1 MIYRVTAF
9 WASLVIAAG
18 AGLAYGQSY
27 ADWTVN
33 LKNPSAYSVTTVND
47 SGRVLGQY
55 CFFDDNT
62 CYWLIE
68 LDSSCEESHKYPVLA
83 NGDTGA
89 VSLELFCHG
98 RLDDGGYAYAFTNFD
113 QVDKIIGQS
122 NQVGFAI
129 PMQDDEF
136 RVVRFNVRGAARAL
150 SAMAEALAKRSKAV
164 PKNTRDKRL

>member
-27 ADWTVN
+27 GDWTVN

-47 SGRVLGQY
+47 SGRVLGQC

-89 VSLELFCHG
+89 VSL
-98 RLDDGGYAYAFTNFD
+98 
-113 QVDKIIGQS
+113 
-122 NQVGFAI
+122 
-129 PMQDDEF
+129 
-136 RVVRFNVRGAARAL
+136 
-150 SAMAEALAKRSKAV
+150 
-164 PKNTRDKRL
+164 